1 MKPVPLQVGPVHFE
15 TLGKLISVRCP
26 REYAGMMRQHG
37 GEWDPGARRWLIER
51 RRIGPVLRGWEV
63 KAQTVPINFSPRPD
77 GSFVLLSANI
87 GGDVV
92 DIRGRV
98 AAGVRVT
105 SAQCEHHW
113 HLKRTEP

>member
-1 MKPVPLQVGPVHFE
+1 MDRHDHRHLALPLQAPAQE
-15 TLGKLISVRCP
+15 A
-26 REYAGMMRQHG
+26 REGDADHR
-37 GEWDPGARRWLIER
+37 
-51 RRIGPVLRGWEV
+51 WEV
-63 KAQTVPINFSPRPD
+63 KAQTVDAHSPPRASAVKNYPINFSPRPD